1 MEFLDNIIFD
11 NTVAD
16 WLLTGGIILTVAL
29 LRKWI
34 SHYIA
39 SLFYL
44 IIQKKWKSV
53 ERNIFI
59 GLIIKPLGSFLTLLI
74 ALITIA
80 NLNFP
85 QVWNLKIYG
94 RTTEHLL
101 HIAGKSLV
109 ILYLIWVLTSFI
121 DFIALVLDANAKA
134 NKDKRDDQLIVFFRD
149 FVKAIVYIIGI
160 LLMLKIGFGVDI
172 GALLTGLSIVG
183 AALALAAKES
193 IENLI
198 ASFIIFFDK
207 PFFTGDLVKLNNV
220 SGTVEQIGLRSTRI
234 RTADHT
240 LVTVPNK
247 QMVDSVVDNWSMRDS
262 RRTELKIELD
272 HNSSNEQIHL
282 FMESVN
288 HFLEEK
294 PNEISKYSNFITDY
308 HHNCIIITIEYFS
321 PFSDQAKYSQLKQ
334 QVIEAIRTEIAT
346 CKLKLAK
353 GGQDINIYKSDSG
366 NSGGINSQLVV

>member
-1 MEFLDNIIFD
+1 MELLDNIFLD

-16 WLLTGGIILTVAL
+16 WLVTAGIILTVAL

-34 SHYIA
+34 SRHIA
-39 SLFYL
+39 SLLYQ

-53 ERNIFI
+53 EKSVFI

-74 ALITIA
+74 ALVTLI

-85 QVWNLKIYG
+85 QLLKFNIYG
-94 RTTEHLL
+94 RTVDHLL
-101 HIAGKSLV
+101 HVTGKSLI
-109 ILYLIWVLTSFI
+109 ILYLIWVVTSFI
-121 DFIALVLDANAKA
+121 DFIALVLDANAKS

-149 FVKAIVYIIGI
+149 FVKAIIYIIG
-160 LLMLKIGFGVDI
+160 LLLILKIGFGVDI
-172 GALLTGLSIVG
+172 GALLTGLSIIG

-207 PFFTGDLVKLNNV
+207 PFFTGDFVKLTNV

-247 QMVDSVVDNWSMRDS
+247 QMVDTVVDNWSMRDC
-262 RRTELKIELD
+262 RRTEMKIEID
-272 HNSSNEQIHL
+272 HGGSDEQL
-282 FMESVN
+282 QQFMTLVTAILQKSTDV
-288 HFLEEK
+288 
-294 PNEISKYSNFITDY
+294 SKHSTYMTDY
-308 HHNCIIITIEYFS
+308 SRSCIVITVEYFS
-321 PFSDQAKYSQLKQ
+321 PFSDQEKYNRLKQ
-334 QVIEAIRTEIAT
+334 EIIVAMRGALST
-346 CKLKLAK
+346 AGLQLAK
-353 GGQDINIYKSDSG
+353 AGHDIHIYNTDLG
-366 NSGGINSQLVV
+366 NTGNINSQLV